1 MPFTIT
7 PVFSSENLAHIFH
20 DFCYDNNGFELECFE
35 NADGNFDGT
44 HHFQP
49 TAQDLQFLAG
59 LTDEIEEEDRYI
71 SAPTMKA
78 FVEEFIKPFFQNV
91 AFQDR
96 IKDALQ
102 LNAIPSVEDIDFSA
116 LY

>member
-7 PVFSSENLAHIFH
+7 PDFSSENLASIFH

-44 HHFQP
+44 RHFQP
-49 TAQDLQFLAG
+49 TVGDLQYLAG
-59 LTDEIEEEDRYI
+59 QGEDNEHADI

-78 FVEEFIKPFFQNV
+78 FVEEFVKPFFQNV